1 MTARTLRLALSALIA
16 LALVSSAWAQEQD
29 AFLQRYELAMEH
41 LRSAVEAMPA
51 DPISAGNSVDRAFAS
66 LLTLSRDAAGSNLVV
81 GMQRVFERART
92 SITNGSRDDLAVQA
106 AVLEG
111 GFQRLVYDA
120 ALRSALAGDLPLA
133 RLRLAQVAADV
144 GFAAP
149 DAAALVDPSQPIA
162 TLRFL
167 VETGVSEV
175 IRTRLAVAAASPR
188 PIPAAPTAPSPVRTV
203 TSCWCR
209 TRPAPS
215 PPSTAPSSMRRPPGE
230 RRTGW
235 RRRGHR
241 HRRRRDRRHG
251 CGRARTAR
259 QRARRGQRV
268 GRATGGPSRRR
279 RAAPLDAD
287 EAATTLAAEAD
298 PFALVDVTA
307 FLMELRETERR
318 ASGSTPSRPSWPRPR
333 WRSRSAPPTPRACST
348 PASRRSR
355 QRWDRWP
362 PRATEPSPPSTW
374 ATTHVRA
381 PPWPRWARVTGSW
394 LSPIVRS
401 RDASLDASTVGLID
415 HLSAAASLRLQD
427 VVVLA
432 GQVEGIGAAI
442 AERRPLDGAA
452 ARRARDDGGLGGTRA
467 RPGVPGHR
475 PAGPDP
481 AVPAQPGV
489 RRRQPALADDRRR
502 AVPPVGTRALRGR
515 GGPGGVLARYAGF
528 DALLVLAPYSVLG
541 NAQAQTVWAAMT
553 LLAVVFAIAGSPA
566 SAASSACSAGA
577 ARPPPRAGPRRVA
590 GASPRP
596 PPRRWTGT
604 TRVEAGLRG
613 SGP

>member
-16 LALVSSAWAQEQD
+16 LALVSAAWAQEQD

-51 DPISAGNSVDRAFAS
+51 DPISAGNSIDRAVAS

-167 VETGVSEV
+167 METGVSEV
-175 IRTRLAVAAASPR
+175 IRTRLAVAAGLASTDPGGAYRALARAYGHFLLVQDSPR
-188 PIPAAPTAPSPVRTV
+188 AVATLNRAFVDAATALVNGEPDGV
-203 TSCWCR
+203 TAGIGIVDAEIAAMGAAAR
-209 TRPAPS
+209 
-215 PPSTAPSSMRRPPGE
+215 E
-230 RRTGW
+230 RR
-235 RRRGHR
+235 
-241 HRRRRDRRHG
+241 
-251 CGRARTAR
+251 AS
-259 QRARRGQRV
+259 V
-268 GRATGGPSRRR
+268 PGGGSALAVQPVLLPGVDEP
-279 RAAPLDAD
+279 APLDAD

-298 PFALVDVTA
+298 PLALVDVTA

-318 ASGSTPSRPSWPRPR
+318 VRLDALEAELAAAEMAVAQRPAHAARLLDAGFETLEAAVGSVAAASN
-333 WRSRSAPPTPRACST
+333 RAI
-348 PASRRSR
+348 AAVHEG
-355 QRWDRWP
+355 DAA
-362 PRATEPSPPSTW
+362 RA
-374 ATTHVRA
+374 RA
-381 PPWPRWARVTGSW
+381 AVAAVGEGYGQW

-415 HLSAAASLRLQD
+415 QLSAAASLRLQD

-442 AERRPLDGAA
+442 AERRPLAALQRGALA
-452 ARRARDDGGLGGTRA
+452 TTA
-467 RPGVPGHR
+467 VW
-475 PAGPDP
+475 AGPVRDLVSLAIGLLALIP
-481 AVPAQPGV
+481 LFLLNLAFGGGNRHWQTIGVALFLLWVPALFEGV
-489 RRRQPALADDRRR
+489 VGLA
-502 AVPPVGTRALRGR
+502 
-515 GGPGGVLARYAGF
+515 GVLARYAGF

-553 LLAVVFAIAGSPA
+553 LLAVVFAIAGLTGISRQFGLLGGRRK
-566 SAASSACSAGA
+566 AASKSGA
-577 ARPPPRAGPRRVA
+577 APGGRRL
-590 GASPRP
+590 
-596 PPRRWTGT
+596 T
-604 TRVEAGLRG
+604 EATAKTVDWDDEG
-613 SGP
+613 